1 MSASR
6 PTGTS
11 KAGAGRSA
19 RPHSS
24 ATRWRSSRKPRSRP
38 WPPPTSLWQTSAP
51 SWSTRSPAWRSRAS
65 RLGSSTRLPF
75 SARVER
81 LPIFGLG
88 CGGGVGGLARAT
100 RIAETM
106 PGGHV
111 LFLTVDLCSLC
122 ARGNDM
128 SVANFVSIA
137 LFGDGAAAVVL
148 RNTCGGGARRGRA
161 AVASSALG
169 EHCWADT
176 ASASWAGTSRR
187 TASASC

>member
-1 MSASR
+1 M
-6 PTGTS
+6 
-11 KAGAGRSA
+11 
-19 RPHSS
+19 
-24 ATRWRSSRKPRSRP
+24 RWRCWRKLRSKP
-38 WPPPTSLWQTSAP
+38 WPLPTSTLADIGAIVINTITGLAIP
-51 SWSTRSPAWRSRAS
+51 SLEA
-65 RLGSSTRLPF
+65 RLVNRLPF
-75 SARVER
+75 SRQVER

-100 RIAETM
+100 RMAETM

-148 RNTCGGGARRGRA
+148 RNTRGGNGLGRPRGR
-161 AVASSALG
+161 S
-169 EHCWADT
+169 WR
-176 ASASWAGTSRR
+176 SASIVGPTPSTSWVGTSRT